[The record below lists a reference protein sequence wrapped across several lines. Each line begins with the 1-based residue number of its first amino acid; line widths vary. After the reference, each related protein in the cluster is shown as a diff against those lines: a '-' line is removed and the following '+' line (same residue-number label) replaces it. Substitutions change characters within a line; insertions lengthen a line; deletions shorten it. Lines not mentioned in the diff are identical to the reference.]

1 MGAIIFD
8 EVVDG
13 DAGNLVLARSDA
25 LPPIGIF
32 DNPPSYFSHL
42 R

>member
-1 MGAIIFD
+1 MVFD
-8 EVVDG
+8 EIVDG

-32 DNPPSYFSHL
+32 NLCQAIFL
-42 R
+42 I